1 MVLCYSAD
9 RNADKERINMS
20 QLDSVIQSAKQ
31 VLSIQTLTGRPDN
44 SLWDRAQRVVR
55 NIEHICRLPELH
67 KINSQVDLFCLT
79 AAAYFCD
86 AGFTRLA
93 YPNGSDLTGTL
104 PNGSLE
110 DSHQSSLEALTE
122 TLNTDNLRRLSTEI
136 VTERLEP
143 ILPAT
148 KIDKIN
154 KIIIESGSRFTNM
167 TEAMILFDARNLD
180 DIGTI
185 GIFNEFRRCPIHGKA
200 VTDVLQSWKR
210 KIDYRYWQAR
220 LKESFHFET
229 VRGIA
234 ARRLGT
240 AEAFMKQLSIE
251 NSARD
256 LEKELTTIQR

>member
-1 MVLCYSAD
+1 
-9 RNADKERINMS
+9 MS
-20 QLDSVIQSAKQ
+20 QLDIVIQSAQKL
-31 VLSIQTLTGRPDN
+31 LSIQAPTGRPDN

-55 NIEHICRLPELH
+55 NLEHICRLPELL
-67 KINSQVDLFCLT
+67 KPSTQIDLFCLT

-86 AGFTRLA
+86 TGFTRLA
-93 YPNGSDLTGTL
+93 NPNDINLTRIL
-104 PNGSLE
+104 PNGWAE
-110 DSHQSSLEALTE
+110 DIRLNSVEAVTE
-122 TLNTDNLRRLSTEI
+122 VVNTDNLRRLSTEI
-136 VTERLEP
+136 VTERLGP

-154 KIIIESGSRFTNM
+154 RIIIESGNRFTNM

-220 LKESFHFET
+220 LKESFRFES
-229 VRGIA
+229 VRAIA
-234 ARRLGT
+234 ARRLAT
-240 AEAFMKQLSIE
+240 VEAFMKQLSIE

-256 LEKELTTIQR
+256 LEKELVSKTTQR

>member
-1 MVLCYSAD
+1 
-9 RNADKERINMS
+9 MS
-20 QLDSVIQSAKQ
+20 QLDIVMQSAQ
-31 VLSIQTLTGRPDN
+31 QLLNIQAPTGRPDN

-55 NIEHICRLPELH
+55 NLEHICRLPELLETS
-67 KINSQVDLFCLT
+67 SQIDLFCLT
-79 AAAYFCD
+79 TATYFCD
-86 AGFTRLA
+86 TGFTHLA
-93 YPNGSDLTGTL
+93 NSNDLSLRSILLNGRA
-104 PNGSLE
+104 E
-110 DSHQSSLEALTE
+110 DVQLNSVEATTE
-122 TLNTDNLRRLSTEI
+122 VLNTDNLRRLSTEI
-136 VTERLEP
+136 VTERLGP

-154 KIIIESGSRFTNM
+154 RIIIESGNRFTNM

-200 VTDVLQSWKR
+200 LTDVLQSWKR

-220 LKESFHFET
+220 LRESFRFET
-229 VRGIA
+229 VRAIA
-234 ARRLGT
+234 ARRLTT

-256 LEKELTTIQR
+256 LEKQLTSQTMQR

>member
-1 MVLCYSAD
+1 
-9 RNADKERINMS
+9 MS
-20 QLDSVIQSAKQ
+20 KLDIVIQSAKQ

-55 NIEHICRLPELH
+55 NLEHICRLPELLET
-67 KINSQVDLFCLT
+67 ISEIDPFCLT
-79 AAAYFCD
+79 TAAYFCD
-86 AGFTRLA
+86 AGFTRLIDL
-93 YPNGSDLTGTL
+93 NGDGLTGIM
-104 PNGSLE
+104 PNDPVE
-110 DSHQSSLEALTE
+110 DIRQSSVEILAKVI
-122 TLNTDNLRRLSTEI
+122 NTDNLGRLSTEI
-136 VTERLEP
+136 IIERLGP

-148 KIDKIN
+148 KINKIN
-154 KIIIESGSRFTNM
+154 KIIIESGNRFTNM

-180 DIGTI
+180 DIGTV
-185 GIFNEFRRCPIHGKA
+185 GIFNEFRLCLIHGKA

-220 LKESFHFET
+220 LQESFRFET

-234 ARRLGT
+234 ARRLAT

-256 LEKELTTIQR
+256 LEKELTGKTMQ